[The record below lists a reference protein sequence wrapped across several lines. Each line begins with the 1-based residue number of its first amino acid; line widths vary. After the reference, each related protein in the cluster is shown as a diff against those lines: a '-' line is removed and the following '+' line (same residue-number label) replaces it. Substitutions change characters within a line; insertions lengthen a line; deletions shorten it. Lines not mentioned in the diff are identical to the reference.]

1 MRSLLAIVAL
11 LFSTSLL
18 AAPQLIPAAPDV
30 GAKAYLLEDF
40 HSGDVLAEHNAD
52 KRIEPA
58 SLTKL
63 MTSYVVA
70 YELAN
75 GTIHLDDKV
84 RISKKAW
91 RMGGSRMFVEVGTKV
106 PVRELVK
113 GMVVQSGN
121 DATVALAEYVAGSE
135 DAFVD
140 LMNEHARELGM
151 KHTHF
156 ANATGLPNPKH
167 YTTARDLAKLTRA
180 LIRDFPQDYDWY
192 DEKQFTY
199 NHIKQYNRNRLLWL
213 DDRVDGVKTGHTDS
227 AGYCLIASA
236 KQDAMRL
243 ISVVAGT
250 KSNHARVQ
258 ASRALLN
265 YGFRFYNTYK
275 LYAAGKPLTTMTIY
289 KGAQEKLPLG
299 LDRDLYVTIPRG
311 QRDHIKANM
320 DVDATIV
327 APAHKGQS
335 FGAVNV
341 TLDGKPVAKR
351 PLVALQ
357 DVDQGGLWRRMVDNV
372 VLMFK

>member
-1 MRSLLAIVAL
+1 MRSLLALFVL
-11 LFSTSLL
+11 LFSASAL
-18 AAPQLIPAAPDV
+18 AAPEIIPSAPNV
-30 GAKAYLLEDF
+30 GAKAYLLEAF
-40 HSGDVLAEHNAD
+40 HSGDVLAERNAD

-75 GTIHLDDKV
+75 GSIHMDDKV

-91 RMGGSRMFVEVGTKV
+91 KMGGSRMFVEVNTEV
-106 PVRELVK
+106 PVRKLIK

-135 DAFVD
+135 GAFVD

-192 DEKQFTY
+192 DIKQFTY

-213 DDRVDGVKTGHTDS
+213 DDRVDGVKTGHTES

-236 KQDAMRL
+236 KQDDMRL

-258 ASRALLN
+258 ASRTLLN

-275 LYAAGKPLTTMTIY
+275 LYGAGKPLTQMTIY

-299 LDRDLYVTIPRG
+299 LSQDLYVTIPRG
-311 QRDHIKANM
+311 RHDEIKAHMN
-320 DVDATIV
+320 VDATIV

-335 FGAVNV
+335 FGTVNV
-341 TLDGKPVAKR
+341 TLDKKPLAKR
-351 PLVALQ
+351 PLIALQ
-357 DVDQGGLWRRMVDNV
+357 DVPEGGLWRRLVDNV
-372 VLMFK
+372 VLLFK